1 VPSRRLLVLSAA
13 AATALVACK
22 KDGTSPAVPA
32 SVVLSPTT
40 VSFSSINQAQQLGAA
55 VLDQRGDTV
64 TGQTISW
71 NSSNLAVATVSGTG
85 LVQATGNGSAQ
96 VTARSGGLTS
106 APATVT
112 VAQVAVAIVMMSGD
126 GQYGQPS
133 TPLSAPIVVR
143 VNDQLGSPVSG
154 RTVDFVVTSGGGSAT
169 LGSVVTGSNGRA
181 QTVWTLGSSLGQQTL
196 EVRSGTLTGS
206 PIAFSATATNLTL
219 TAVQPD
225 TLVEG
230 QSATIT
236 GDGFSSTPADNTVL
250 IGGTAA
256 TVTTASATTLTVT
269 VPAYDCQPPRNV
281 NVQVSVGGLGSNTV
295 AHPLKP
301 IAANIALAVGQQQI
315 LLDPAEFCLRFSASA
330 ASEAYLIGVQSLSE
344 TPSNLQVT
352 RLISATG
359 FLSAAPPGLIPA
371 FQSQAIGQLAPL
383 TARDERWVRH
393 RVAER
398 EVRTADSLLMARRTS
413 AALVAPSPAAAQ
425 VIIPGT
431 VNVGD
436 TVKNVRVWR
445 RTFSCADYDSIAVV
459 VRAKGSRGIWVEDV
473 NNPVNG
479 YTAADIDS
487 LSRYFDNV
495 IFDTDTSYFGDPGD
509 LDGNARIAIV
519 ITKEVNE
526 QAPGLLGFVGS
537 VDFFPRASCGTSNE
551 GEFFYVKAPD
561 PTAMFGST
569 YTRDDALADAPFLIA
584 HEFAHIIQLARRIPA
599 GGAFTR
605 WMLEG
610 QATFAEEVNGFAV
623 AGRSPGQNYGSN
635 VAFNRPTPSTPIDW
649 HVGGFFD
656 LAVYYGFESATTR
669 KAGAPHECTWIG
681 NQSEGN
687 NGPCLPGR
695 EVYGVPWSIY
705 RWAADQFGPGFSG
718 GERGLHKAIIG
729 NPLGGYANLATTVGV
744 SIDTLLAQWAA
755 MLYVDDRVPGAAA
768 RLTLPSWNLVDVE
781 SGLVVPARLQPT
793 EAGFAAFDLAR
804 NVRAGSSS
812 YTRISGTSRPA
823 TAVRVRSSTDTALP
837 TSMNVWL
844 VRLQ

>member
-1 VPSRRLLVLSAA
+1 MSVFRVAIFVVLAVSVLAA
-13 AATALVACK
+13 CG
-22 KDGTSPAVPA
+22 KDGTSPPV
-32 SVVLSPTT
+32 PTT
-40 VSFSSINQAQQLGAA
+40 VVVSPTAVTLSSINETSQLSAA
-55 VLDQRGDTV
+55 VLDQRGDTM
-64 TGQTISW
+64 TGQTITWST
-71 NSSNLAVATVSGTG
+71 SNGSIATVSGTG
-85 LVQATGNGSAQ
+85 LVRAAGNGGAQ
-96 VTARSGGLTS
+96 ITAHSGGLTS
-106 APATVT
+106 APSTVT
-112 VAQVAVAIVMMSGD
+112 VAQVAAAIVLISGN
-126 GQYGQPS
+126 GQFAEPS
-133 TPLSAPIVVR
+133 TALAAPIVVQ
-143 VNDQLGSPVSG
+143 VNDLLGSPVPG
-154 RTVDFVVTSGGGSAT
+154 RTVEFVVTSGGGSAT
-169 LGSVVTGSNGRA
+169 PGSVMTGSNGRA

-225 TLVEG
+225 TVVEG

-256 TVTTASATTLTVT
+256 TVTSASATTLTVT

-281 NVQVSVGGLGSNTV
+281 NVQVRVGGLGSNTV

-315 LLDPAEFCLRFSASA
+315 LLQPAEFCLRFSASA

-359 FLSAAPPGLIPA
+359 FLSAAPPALIPA

-383 TARDERWVRH
+383 TARDERWFRH

-445 RTFSCADYDSIAVV
+445 RTSLCTDFDSIAVV
-459 VRAKGSRGIWVEDV
+459 VRAKGTRGIWVEDV

-537 VDFFPRASCGTSNE
+537 VDFFSRASCATSNE
-551 GEFFYVKAPD
+551 GEFFYAKAPD

-569 YTRDDALADAPFLIA
+569 YTRDDAFADAPFLIA
-584 HEFAHIIQLARRIPA
+584 HEFSHIIQLARRIPA

-605 WMLEG
+605 WLLEG

-623 AGRSPGQNYGSN
+623 AGRSPGQNYGFN

-649 HVGGFFD
+649 HVSAFVD
-656 LAVYYGFESATTR
+656 LAVYYGFETATTR

-681 NQSEGN
+681 SQSEGN
-687 NGPCLPGR
+687 TGPCLSGR
-695 EVYGVPWSIY
+695 EVYGVPWSLY
-705 RWAADQFGPGFSG
+705 RWTADQFGPGFPG

-755 MLYVDDRVPGAAA
+755 ALYVDDRVPGAAA

-781 SGLVVPARLQPT
+781 SGLVIPARLQPT
-793 EAGFAAFDLAR
+793 EVGFAAFDLAR
-804 NVRAGSSS
+804 NVRAGSSA
-812 YTRISGTSRPA
+812 YVRISGTARPA